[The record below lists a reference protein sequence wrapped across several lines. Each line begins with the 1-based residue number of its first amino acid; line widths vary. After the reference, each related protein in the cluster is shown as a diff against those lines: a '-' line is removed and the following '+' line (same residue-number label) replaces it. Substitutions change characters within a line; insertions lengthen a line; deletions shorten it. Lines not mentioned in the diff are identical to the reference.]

1 MKTRLISDA
10 PHFLAPDLI
19 SGGGR
24 TFLPADVARFRDRK
38 RDLEEERSE
47 GMIKKR
53 IDVEKKVMYN
63 NMREEYFDYNHIKLN
78 FSMGQYVLFNLFI
91 IIYRLTIQI
100 LLISLLSQNNL
111 NSV

>member
-24 TFLPADVARFRDRK
+24 CCSISFRFRDRK

-91 IIYRLTIQI
+91 IIYRLTLQI
-100 LLISLLSQNNL
+100 LLISLLS
-111 NSV
+111 